1 LDRKGNPVFA
11 IVTGNHRGLPLLL
24 GFEGEV
30 AIVGANPM
38 SRQWWFICCCGWL
51 FTLSSSK
58 QAISD
63 H

>member
-1 LDRKGNPVFA
+1 V
-11 IVTGNHRGLPLLL
+11 
-24 GFEGEV
+24 
-30 AIVGANPM
+30 
-38 SRQWWFICCCGWL
+38 SRQWWFTCCLGWL